1 VYVNIWDNGYP
12 SGGNYWSDYSDVDLN
27 SDGIWDHPYVIDA
40 DNIDRY
46 PLVKPFRGLA
56 ITKISTCKTVIGQ
69 GFTLSIDVTILNHGV
84 DDEVSTVTI
93 HANTSV
99 KASLTVTL
107 TNRNFTKITLT
118 WNTTGVAK
126 GNYTITAKAT
136 SVPDESDL
144 TDNTLTDGWI
154 IVAMVSDITGPNGW
168 PDGKCDMRDI
178 GTVARLFGVNYPD
191 PRYNPNCDVIYDLKI
206 DMKDIGTVAKHFG
219 ETDP

>member
-1 VYVNIWDNGYP
+1 
-12 SGGNYWSDYSDVDLN
+12 VDLN

-206 DMKDIGTVAKHFG
+206 DMKDIRAVAKHFG
-219 ETDP
+219 KIDP